1 MPSPLILFAPG
12 AGAPSSSA
20 WMRAWAGRLAELGTL
35 SAFDYGYQLQKR
47 RRPDPLP
54 TLLARHR
61 EMLTEIRGDSTRPV
75 VLAGKS
81 MGSRV
86 GCHLSLEEP
95 VAGLV
100 CFGYP
105 LKAAGTGKL
114 RDEVLLNL
122 TTPTLFLQGTKDP
135 LCPLPLLESV
145 RRRMKARNELHIVEG
160 GDHSLRVSKRL
171 PQDPVDD
178 EIMESV
184 RRFVS
189 SL

>member
-1 MPSPLILFAPG
+1 
-12 AGAPSSSA
+12 
-20 WMRAWAGRLAELGTL
+20 MRGWAGRLAELGSV
-35 SAFDYGYQLQKR
+35 SAFDYGYQLEKR

-54 TLLARHR
+54 TLVARHR
-61 EMLTEIRGDSTRPV
+61 EMLAGIRAGSTQPV

-81 MGSRV
+81 MGSRI
-86 GCHLSLEEP
+86 GCHVALEES

-105 LKAAGTGKL
+105 LQAAGSGKL

-122 TTPTLFLQGTKDP
+122 KTPILFVQGTKDP

-145 RRRMKARNELHIVEG
+145 RKRMKARSALHIVEG
-160 GDHSLRVSKRL
+160 GDHSLRVSKRM
-171 PQDPVDD
+171 PQGPVDD
-178 EIMESV
+178 AVLEV
-184 RRFVS
+184 LRRFLE